1 MGNEGNEIVLKE
13 QILDQIK
20 KRERVRVKEAEELED
35 REKEDIRRK
44 IVKGFQD
51 ELSRCLRKR
60 KNYKRHKI
68 PADQIQR
75 KYVKEV
81 ARNLGFTR
89 TLEYS
94 YKERKYFFIFSI
106 LEHLNRRQTFAQEKL
121 KKFEKLL
128 EQAKLKRKLEI
139 EKECRLLFNAI
150 EAGQYEYSCS
160 EDGIFIYIE
169 SEKELDA
176 IDKELISKFFMGYNL
191 PFEKFEEGKL
201 YFKIKSQ
208 N

>member
-1 MGNEGNEIVLKE
+1 MGDKIVLKE
-13 QILDQIK
+13 RILDEIK
-20 KRERVRVKEAEELED
+20 KLEEARLKEKKESEDRVKEE
-35 REKEDIRRK
+35 IRRK

-60 KNYKRHKI
+60 INYKCHKV

-94 YKERKYFFIFSI
+94 YEERNYFFIFSI
-106 LEHLNRRQTFAQEKL
+106 LEPLNGRQTFAQEKL
-121 KKFEKLL
+121 KKFEELL
-128 EQAKLKRKLEI
+128 KQAKLRRKSEI
-139 EKECRLLFNAI
+139 ERECRRLFDAI
-150 EAGQYEYSCS
+150 EARQYEYSCS

-176 IDKELISKFFMGYNL
+176 IDKELISEFFMGYNL